1 MSEHD
6 TGSFG
11 QYGHAFQQKIM
22 QALLCDRAWSEQLM
36 EVFDPKYFELGYLA
50 FLAER
55 YFTYAKKYKDFPS
68 LQLLVTIIK
77 DDLKSAGTD
86 AALRDQIIDFLKKVG
101 ANPSPQDLPFVK
113 DKTLDFCRKQALKA
127 ALEKAV
133 DLIQTDKYEAIVDV
147 VKTAVTV
154 GTTPSLGHD
163 LHEDAEARFVNI
175 ERRVVPTGIPQL
187 DAKEILQGG
196 LGKGELG
203 VVIAPTGVGKSHFL
217 VAMGCHAIR
226 IGLNVL
232 HYTFELS
239 EEKTAIRY
247 DSNLADIDSNE
258 VIANKEKVIQFYKD
272 RTELG
277 RLKVKHFPPNTATI
291 FTLRSHIEKLALKG
305 FRPDVVLIDYADIMR
320 STRQYDSLRH
330 ELKLIYEELR
340 GYADELGIPFWTAS
354 QSNKEG
360 SESEVIDLSNMSEAY
375 GKAFVADLVV
385 SLSRRAQEKST
396 GFGRLFV
403 AKNRAGKDGILWP
416 VRINTARSTFEV
428 IGETISPEIAVLEN
442 DSDMKKQLS
451 AKWKQLQQSNTEI
464 NLTRVNGVT

>member
-1 MSEHD
+1 
-6 TGSFG
+6 
-11 QYGHAFQQKIM
+11 M
-22 QALLCDRAWSEQLM
+22 QALLSDPAWSEQLM
-36 EVFDPKYFELGYLA
+36 EVFDPKYFELKYLN
-50 FLAER
+50 FLADR
-55 YFTYAKKYKDFPS
+55 YFQYAKKYRDFPS

-77 DDLKSAGTD
+77 DDLKAAGTD
-86 AALRDQIIDFLKKVG
+86 AALKEQIIDYLKKVQ

-113 DKTLDFCRKQALKA
+113 EKTLDFCRKQALKG

-147 VKTAVTV
+147 VKTAVSV
-154 GTTPSLGHD
+154 GTVPSLGLD
-163 LHEDAEARFVNI
+163 LHDDVEARFVNI

-203 VVIAPTGVGKSHFL
+203 VIIAPTGVGKSHFL
-217 VAMGCHAIR
+217 VMLGCNALR
-226 IGLNVL
+226 LGLNVL

-247 DSNLADIDSNE
+247 DSNLVDLDSSDILD
-258 VIANKEKVIQFYKD
+258 NKEKVIQYYKSK
-272 RTELG
+272 TELG
-277 RLKVKHFPPNTATI
+277 RLKVKHFPANTATI

-320 STRQYDSLRH
+320 SSRQYDSLRH

-340 GYADELGIPFWTAS
+340 AYADELKIPFWTAS

-360 SESEVIDLSNMSEAY
+360 SESEIIDLSNMSEAY

-396 GFGRLFV
+396 GFGRLFI
-403 AKNRAGKDGILWP
+403 AKNRAGRDGILYP
-416 VRINTARSTFEV
+416 IRINTARSTFEI

-442 DSDMKKQLS
+442 DSDMKKAL
-451 AKWKQLQQSNTEI
+451 AEKWKQLQKSNTEI
-464 NLTRVNGVT
+464 NLSRVNGV